1 MIDSPVYIMIGCTYL
16 CNSIVQDS
24 VARSV
29 QQNQPKGQS
38 VRLSMVLYSKTFK
51 VQGSRFLYL
60 SHNKL
65 YRV

>member
-1 MIDSPVYIMIGCTYL
+1 MKIQRDIVNCEQLSNFYFCHKVPVNVTFYRWRLKMYS
-16 CNSIVQDS
+16 SI
-24 VARSV
+24 
-29 QQNQPKGQS
+29 
-38 VRLSMVLYSKTFK
+38 K

>member
-1 MIDSPVYIMIGCTYL
+1 MKIQRDIVNCEQLSNFNFCHKVPVNFTFYRWRLKMYS
-16 CNSIVQDS
+16 SI
-24 VARSV
+24 
-29 QQNQPKGQS
+29 
-38 VRLSMVLYSKTFK
+38 K

>member
-1 MIDSPVYIMIGCTYL
+1 MYVLSIELHIEVDLQQDWAPLIKKYINELI
-16 CNSIVQDS
+16 IIKV
-24 VARSV
+24 
-29 QQNQPKGQS
+29 
-38 VRLSMVLYSKTFK
+38 K